1 MVKSRVCA
9 AMEFGPQHIA
19 KWLIL
24 TGLIIAGLG
33 VFVLVLGRFGLF
45 RLPGDLEFG
54 SRNWRVYFPI
64 ASCVL
69 ISIILT
75 FVLWLI
81 NHLRR

>member
-1 MVKSRVCA
+1 
-9 AMEFGPQHIA
+9 MEFGPQHIA

-33 VFVLVLGRFGLF
+33 VLALVLGRFGLF
-45 RLPGDLEFG
+45 RLPGDLGFG
-54 SRNWRVYFPI
+54 SRSWRLYFPI

-81 NHLRR
+81 NYLRR